1 MVSTRQMTIGNNGSV
16 ESNHSSTVP
25 LEGPAKFTRHSASAN
40 VIAMQYC
47 KALSPPVQSVHFLDL
62 PQEIIEKIFGYLSFK
77 NICQLRLACRTIDY
91 ICGQMLNST
100 FIRLQNQMQ
109 KRFQEIKAKMPRR
122 ESARRSHHLACE
134 SDIVE
139 TLHMRLTL
147 LQMSFGKHIER
158 KHCCFFPGEI
168 LDEVYRILHYIK
180 VTPKLDLPY
189 KVTDELFD
197 LSTMA
202 MEYFKEKIEPNLP
215 EIAYFSA
222 DFLNFSGSFPN
233 TSSSK
238 YLSLDSTALASE
250 VSKDSGHVSNDE
262 LEGEDLVETIP
273 QSNMVLRKRIRKIK
287 QGMKRYNSQLSL
299 LRQDLR
305 SCKRKTSEQQKQISE
320 QQKQLADQQKQTLE
334 YATRLDEYDK
344 KNEEISR
351 KFSTLLQELNKCK
364 TELQYWRCKSPA
376 TPPFCNHCGNAILPQ
391 PEELQAL
398 VNQGVNPEGLGLEPL
413 SELVPFLSANLET
426 PNPVEEEVK
435 SESNNIKDKKSAAEQ
450 PSTSVGPVKN
460 VKRKS
465 EEPKEEVATKKT
477 RRLSKIRS
485 KRAKV

>member
-1 MVSTRQMTIGNNGSV
+1 MCFYIFVVSG
-16 ESNHSSTVP
+16 
-25 LEGPAKFTRHSASAN
+25 
-40 VIAMQYC
+40 
-47 KALSPPVQSVHFLDL
+47 
-62 PQEIIEKIFGYLSFK
+62 
-77 NICQLRLACRTIDY
+77 
-91 ICGQMLNST
+91 
-100 FIRLQNQMQ
+100 
-109 KRFQEIKAKMPRR
+109 
-122 ESARRSHHLACE
+122 
-134 SDIVE
+134 
-139 TLHMRLTL
+139 
-147 LQMSFGKHIER
+147 
-158 KHCCFFPGEI
+158 
-168 LDEVYRILHYIK
+168 
-180 VTPKLDLPY
+180 
-189 KVTDELFD
+189 
-197 LSTMA
+197 
-202 MEYFKEKIEPNLP
+202 
-215 EIAYFSA
+215 
-222 DFLNFSGSFPN
+222 

-238 YLSLDSTALASE
+238 YLSLDSTTLASE

-391 PEELQAL
+391 SEELQVL
-398 VNQGVNPEGLGLEPL
+398 MNQGVNPEGLGLEPL
-413 SELVPFLSANLET
+413 SELAPFLSASLET
-426 PNPVEEEVK
+426 PNPAEEEVK
-435 SESNNIKDKKSAAEQ
+435 SENSSNKDKKFTAEQ
-450 PSTSVGPVKN
+450 PGTSVGSVKN